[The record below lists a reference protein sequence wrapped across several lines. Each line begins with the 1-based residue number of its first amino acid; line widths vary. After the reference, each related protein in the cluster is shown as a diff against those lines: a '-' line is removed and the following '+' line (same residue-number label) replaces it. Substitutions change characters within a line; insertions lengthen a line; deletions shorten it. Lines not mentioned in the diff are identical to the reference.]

1 MTDYLT
7 PPDKQIKN
15 LMDTNPQDADTIIES
30 ILEIMDSREPGIKYH
45 FVQADRDPFIRTT
58 RILGNFAE
66 YHEYYRI
73 AQEAIATFRED
84 FSHVR
89 LQE

>member
-7 PPDKQIKN
+7 PPDKQIKD
-15 LMDTNPQDADTIIES
+15 LIDTNPQDADTIIDS
-30 ILEIMDSREPGIKYH
+30 ILEIMDSREPGIKYY
-45 FVQADRDPFIRTT
+45 FVQADKDPFIRTT

-66 YHEYYRI
+66 HHEYYRI
-73 AQEAIATFRED
+73 AQEAIATFKED

-89 LQE
+89 L